1 MSWSLSW
8 LRLKNHPGN
17 GTWYETCSVTT
28 LSLQAGR
35 PRLKIIEEKELP
47 LHW

>member
-28 LSLQAGR
+28 LSFQAGR
-35 PRLKIIEEKELP
+35 AGFNLWLDLYPTS
-47 LHW
+47 